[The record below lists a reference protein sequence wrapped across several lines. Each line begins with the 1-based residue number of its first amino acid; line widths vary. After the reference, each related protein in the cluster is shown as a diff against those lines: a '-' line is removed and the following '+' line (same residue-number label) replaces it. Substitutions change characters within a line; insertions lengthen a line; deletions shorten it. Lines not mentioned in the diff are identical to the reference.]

1 MSKERNELVHQTM
14 QQANPYTAQP
24 TDFEIVSDDADIFHG
39 QRSEA
44 LIKQSEKCKG
54 KSAFVGKQPRPV
66 EASDAEPSKT
76 GRL

>member
-1 MSKERNELVHQTM
+1 MSKERNELVHQTK

-24 TDFEIVSDDADIFHG
+24 TDFEVARDDDEVFHG

-44 LIKQSEKCKG
+44 LITQSEKCLG

>member
-1 MSKERNELVHQTM
+1 MSKERNELVHQTK
-14 QQANPYTAQP
+14 QQANPFTAQP
-24 TDFEIVSDDADIFHG
+24 TDFEIVRDDDEVFHG
-39 QRSEA
+39 QRSDA
-44 LIKQSEKCKG
+44 LIKQSEKCRG